1 MKRIFTCC
9 IVILLHGS
17 VLAQLT
23 ESDTLR
29 FGYRFNVN
37 GSWITGNVERLLITN
52 NLDLSHIGK
61 SIGVKSSNNYTYG
74 TIYGFKTE
82 NDIFSRNF
90 VYLHPKRRIYP
101 YAMLWV
107 QSSKRQQIDF
117 RYQVGLGASISVIQ
131 KPNHQLKI
139 STTLSQ
145 ENTRYQGTTFNIEPE
160 NLKVDE
166 VSNWR
171 GTVRLLGNHHIVNNK
186 LILKYETWYQ
196 PAFDDAN
203 NWRYFIQTALEIPL
217 SRHFSFRSALIYS
230 HENIVLS
237 TIKQDDKILTF
248 GLNLG
253 NF

>member
-1 MKRIFTCC
+1 MKRTVIYC
-9 IVILLHGS
+9 IVIFLNGN

-23 ESDTLR
+23 ETDTLR

-37 GSWITGNVERLLITN
+37 GSWITGNVERLLVTN
-52 NLDLSHIGK
+52 NLELSHAGKAIGL
-61 SIGVKSSNNYTYG
+61 KSSNNYTYG
-74 TIYGFKTE
+74 TIFGFETE

-90 VYLHPKRRIYP
+90 FYLYPQRKFYP

-117 RYQVGLGASISVIQ
+117 RYQVGLGASLSIIHKSD
-131 KPNHQLKI
+131 HQLKI

-145 ENTRYQGTTFNIEPE
+145 ENTRYLGTTFNVEPE
-160 NLKVDE
+160 NLDLNE

-171 GTVRLLGNHHIVNNK
+171 STVRLLGNHRIACNK
-186 LILKYETWYQ
+186 LNIKYETWYQ
-196 PAFDDAN
+196 PAFNDAN
-203 NWRYFIQTALEIPL
+203 NWRYFLQTALEIPL

-230 HENIVLS
+230 HENIVLIN
-237 TIKQDDKILTF
+237 IKRDDKILTF
-248 GLNLG
+248 GLNIG